1 MESIAPDQNKSKL
14 KRGEVREDGMVFW
27 AIMSGK
33 ERWLTAEKFAEM
45 QESCRQKYLANAEKI
60 KAKAKE
66 KYNENPEL
74 FKSKVKA
81 RRNKDIEA
89 SRKKEAED
97 RAAHPEKYQKWSK
110 KWYENNK
117 AKVAAWGKAYAEKN
131 RDKINAFGAKWRKA
145 NLAKVNKWRAENA
158 RKRRANDHL
167 FALCQRA
174 RGRIANAFRQNGFT
188 KTSTTFEMIGCDWPT
203 LSAHIESLFSEGMN
217 FQNRN
222 LWHIDHI
229 IPLASAK
236 TKEEVIKLCHYKNL
250 QPLWIADNLA
260 KSDKMPW
267 ELKIPVDEVA

>member
-1 MESIAPDQNKSKL
+1 
-14 KRGEVREDGMVFW
+14 MVFW

-60 KAKAKE
+60 KAKAKK

-110 KWYENNK
+110 RWYENNK
-117 AKVAAWGKAYAEKN
+117 EKAAAWSKAYAETNK
-131 RDKINAFGAKWRKA
+131 DKI
-145 NLAKVNKWRAENA
+145 KVNWNRWKNKNHKKLNEWRAKNA
-158 RKRRANDHL
+158 SKRRTSDPA
-167 FALCQRA
+167 FAMRERA
-174 RGRIANAFRQNGFT
+174 RTRISHALRNKGFT
-188 KTSTTFEMIGCDWPT
+188 KKSKTADIIGCDWAT
-203 LSAHIESLFSEGMN
+203 LSSHLESLFADGMN
-217 FQNRN
+217 FQNRH
-222 LWHIDHI
+222 LWHVDHI
-229 IPLASAK
+229 IPISSAK
-236 TKEEVIKLCHYKNL
+236 TEADVLRLCFYKNL

-260 KSDKMPW
+260 KSDKMP
-267 ELKIPVDEVA
+267 EG